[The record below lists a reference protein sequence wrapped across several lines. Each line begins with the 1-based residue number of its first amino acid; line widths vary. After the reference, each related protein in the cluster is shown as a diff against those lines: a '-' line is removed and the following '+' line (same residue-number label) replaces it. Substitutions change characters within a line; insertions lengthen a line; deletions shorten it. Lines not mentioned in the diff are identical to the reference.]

1 MRYEAS
7 LSTKS
12 INSVI
17 RELKK
22 RRQELEGK
30 MIKEFFFEC
39 CRTII
44 SYANDNIRDYPIG
57 NSVLFDIMTNWEYAE
72 NFTGDRIVLRNKAE
86 KAAYVEFGVGVVAE
100 NAPHPI
106 ADEVGYDYNIPSLAK
121 RQSANTIGYGT
132 RQFEDG
138 TWIFY
143 QDQDKL
149 DLPPSALDDR
159 IYFNEPTRD
168 RSRMLIRTRGTE
180 PTMFLFNAVLRFV
193 SAGDAKRL
201 WAEIKQ
207 RYWG

>member
-1 MRYEAS
+1 MRYEATFS
-7 LSTKS
+7 SKS
-12 INSVI
+12 INSVVK
-17 RELKK
+17 ELKK
-22 RRQELEGK
+22 RKKDLEEK
-30 MIKEFFFEC
+30 MVKEFFFEC
-39 CRTII
+39 CRKII

-57 NSVLFDIMTNWEYAE
+57 NGLLLDIMTEWEYADS
-72 NFTGDRIVLRNKAE
+72 FTGDSIILRNKAE
-86 KAAYVEFGVGVVAE
+86 KAAYVEFGVGIVAE
-100 NAPHPI
+100 GAPHPM
-106 ADEVGYDYNIPSLAK
+106 AYEVGYEYNIPTTAK
-121 RQSANTIGYGT
+121 IYSSTTGGG
-132 RQFEDG
+132 FEYG

-143 QDQDKL
+143 QDQDQL

-201 WAEIKQ
+201 WSEIKQ